1 MPDRLIWTDAPNDNY
16 NVKMGYN
23 NLMEAT
29 YRVGDSELQAY
40 WNTIWGLDL
49 ISRVKLFF
57 REQGIVPYQC

>member
-16 NVKMGYN
+16 SVKMGYN

-57 REQGIVPYQC
+57 